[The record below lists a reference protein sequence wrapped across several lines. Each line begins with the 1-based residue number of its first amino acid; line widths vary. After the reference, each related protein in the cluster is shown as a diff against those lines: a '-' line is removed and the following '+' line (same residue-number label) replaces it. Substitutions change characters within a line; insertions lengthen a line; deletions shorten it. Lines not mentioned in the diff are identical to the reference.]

1 MLRDDGSITGNVSDQ
16 TGAALPGAT
25 VEVVNTETGVLKSAT
40 TDERGA
46 YLLSDLQ
53 PGTYSITIQ
62 LAGFRPATQ
71 KDARL
76 ASNAVLRVD
85 ARLELAGVLETAEV
99 IGTSPVLQTDRGD
112 IHITQTARQI
122 NDLPLTG
129 SAGRNYQMT
138 LVPGAV
144 LAGEQNSAAG
154 SPQRSISFNV
164 NGVSRLQNNTRLDG
178 ASIVYPWLPTNTAY
192 VPSAEAIEEVSI
204 ATNSFNAEQGLA
216 GGASINVVIKS
227 GTNNVRG
234 TAWGYNSDYDLRA
247 RNFFLAPNAPKP
259 AGYLNQF
266 GGNLGGPIMKN
277 KLFFFANWERTRREN
292 IAPIREFSL
301 ATDALRRGDF
311 SATGVTIYDP
321 ASTPDPALRTPF
333 PGNVIPQNRFDP
345 AAVELIR
352 RLPLLNNGTG
362 FTNNYRAQG
371 TEDFKRDNNDFKVT
385 GAQRVLR
392 SQRIRG
398 REHPRRPAA
407 AFRSLRTE
415 SDPGA
420 GILEHRLRA
429 VPHGCA
435 RPREAAVPRRG
446 DQRPQPCEFGE
457 PRRRHLERGDVRVH
471 YIDHRDG

>member
-247 RNFFLAPNAPKP
+247 EFLPRAERAQAGRVPEPVRRQPRWSDHEEQAVLLRQLGAHETGEHRAPSGSSASPPTRSAAATSAPLVSRFTIP
-259 AGYLNQF
+259 
-266 GGNLGGPIMKN
+266 P
-277 KLFFFANWERTRREN
+277 RTPTRR
-292 IAPIREFSL
+292 
-301 ATDALRRGDF
+301 
-311 SATGVTIYDP
+311 
-321 ASTPDPALRTPF
+321 
-333 PGNVIPQNRFDP
+333 
-345 AAVELIR
+345 
-352 RLPLLNNGTG
+352 
-362 FTNNYRAQG
+362 
-371 TEDFKRDNNDFKVT
+371 
-385 GAQRVLR
+385 
-392 SQRIRG
+392 
-398 REHPRRPAA
+398 
-407 AFRSLRTE
+407 
-415 SDPGA
+415 
-420 GILEHRLRA
+420 
-429 VPHGCA
+429 CA
-435 RPREAAVPRRG
+435 RRSPEMSFRRTG
-446 DQRPQPCEFGE
+446 SIRPPWS
-457 PRRRHLERGDVRVH
+457 
-471 YIDHRDG
+471 